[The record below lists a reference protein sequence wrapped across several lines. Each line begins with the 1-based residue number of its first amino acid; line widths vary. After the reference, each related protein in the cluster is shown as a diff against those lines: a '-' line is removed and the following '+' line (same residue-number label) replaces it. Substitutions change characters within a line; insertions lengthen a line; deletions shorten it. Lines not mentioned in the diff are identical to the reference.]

1 MLESDDAYMARAI
14 ELAKRGWYT
23 AKPNPRV
30 GCVIVADGKIVGEGW
45 HRRAGEAH
53 AEVNALQLAGPLAAG
68 ATAYVSL
75 EPCNHQGRT
84 PPCSRQL
91 IEAGVARVVYAVED
105 PHEIAGGGA
114 QTLREAGIEVSG
126 PVLEAEARALNA
138 GFLHRCKTGLPRV
151 TLKIAASLDGRTA
164 MASGESQWITG
175 SAARSDVQRLRAQS
189 GAIITG
195 IGTVLQDNPAMTVRA
210 EQLGLP
216 DAEQIALL
224 QPLRVIVDSQLR
236 TRQDLKILSAP
247 DQVLI
252 ATAKRDALIAGVE
265 VLSLANAEG
274 KVSLPDLLRELA
286 ARQCN
291 DVLVEAGAKLAGAFV
306 KEGLVDE
313 LVIYMAPKL
322 LGSKAMPMLE
332 LGFETMLEALS
343 LEIVDVRALGQDWRI
358 TALPVSR

>member
-1 MLESDDAYMARAI
+1 MARAI

-45 HRRAGEAH
+45 HHRAGQAH
-53 AEVNALQLAGPLAAG
+53 AEVNALQLAGSFAAG

-91 IEAGVARVVYAVED
+91 IEAGVARVVYGLED
-105 PHEIAGGGA
+105 PHEVAGGGA
-114 QTLREAGIEVSG
+114 QALRDAGIEVCG
-126 PVLEAEARALNA
+126 PVLEAEARTLNA
-138 GFLHRCKTGLPRV
+138 GFIHRCETGLPRV
-151 TLKIAASLDGRTA
+151 TLKIAASMDGRTA

-175 SAARSDVQRLRAQS
+175 PAARSDVQRLRAQS

-195 IGTVLQDNPAMTVRA
+195 IGTVLQDDPAMTVRA
-210 EQLGLP
+210 EELGLP
-216 DAEQIALL
+216 DAEEIAHE

-236 TRQDLKILSAP
+236 TREDLKILAEP
-247 DQVLI
+247 GQVLI
-252 ATAKRDALIAGVE
+252 VTAKQDALIAGAE
-265 VLSLANAEG
+265 VISLANPQG
-274 KVSLPDLLRELA
+274 KVSLPGLLRELA

-322 LGSKAMPMLE
+322 LGSRAMPMLE
-332 LGFETMLEALS
+332 LGFDKMLEALS
-343 LEIVDVRALGQDWRI
+343 LDIVDVRALGQDWRI
-358 TALPVSR
+358 TAQPVNQ